1 MKQMSFIS
9 DYDVTN
15 DCCRDDRNVSRKISD
30 KRELLLQ
37 LIPEMV
43 AATDV
48 GTWCYKVARALKKLF
63 RADRTELLILSRPNT
78 FDGDLFVMNDT
89 NDDDDGGGDR
99 MTKVRCSTNRL
110 VTGSITSGTFC
121 ERLAPV

>member
-78 FDGDLFVMNDT
+78 